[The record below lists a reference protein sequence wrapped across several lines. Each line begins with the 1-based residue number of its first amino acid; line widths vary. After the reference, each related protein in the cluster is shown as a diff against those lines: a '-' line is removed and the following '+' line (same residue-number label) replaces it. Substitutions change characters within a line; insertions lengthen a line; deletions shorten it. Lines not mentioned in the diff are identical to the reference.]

1 MHPAPRTVT
10 GERLEG
16 WENRSPKATRML
28 VTTMS
33 QDYTHLTE
41 TAYVLP
47 VTATQES
54 RPHLTK
60 AWDSSREAGNLAVNI
75 RNVPRLMHC
84 ADQTE
89 PTCRRGMSRGPLVCD
104 LFLRIEK
111 SPGQTVTEKAGW
123 LLRAKSELHSR

>member
-33 QDYTHLTE
+33 QDYTHLME

-60 AWDSSREAGNLAVNI
+60 AWDSSTEAGNLAVNI
-75 RNVPRLMHC
+75 R
-84 ADQTE
+84 
-89 PTCRRGMSRGPLVCD
+89 
-104 LFLRIEK
+104 K
-111 SPGQTVTEKAGW
+111 SPPFNALCRPNRTHLQAGYE
-123 LLRAKSELHSR
+123 LRASSL